1 MKSKNTSRF
10 WARVMCW
17 ILVAMMILGG
27 STYVIYALAGL
38 L

>member
-1 MKSKNTSRF
+1 MKIKLTARF

-17 ILVAMMILGG
+17 ILVAMMVLGG
-27 STYVIYALAGL
+27 SSYLIYAIAGL